1 MPDIKYVTVLEDYF
15 ENDLETGKPRLIH
28 AKGARIQER
37 AARAYGDAIKVKED
51 AGAPVLPFEV
61 EAPAKPKRG

>member
-37 AARAYGDAIKVKED
+37 TARAYGDAIKVKEAD
-51 AGAPVLPFEV
+51 SVALPFEA
-61 EAPAKPKRG
+61 EAPAKAKKG